1 MTFIADHSVIPH
13 DPPSSQ
19 HLDPVSGPARSTFS
33 RLLRFALANLRRRP
47 ERALLSAAGIG
58 LAIAAVVVVRTIAA
72 GYQDAGVAAVTRAVG
87 GAPYWVVPDGG
98 VHYANGA
105 LVPAGSL
112 ATLQV
117 PADWNVDVTR
127 AGASAWATLTTGA
140 SPDEVAAATGL
151 RVVSDPAIAPT
162 PGEGGL
168 IYTTRNEGTRGSF
181 VGFEQKY
188 AALLG
193 GQVEASVL
201 GLIGQ
206 AGLVLGFVIAVTGFM
221 ASVRE
226 RRREFGIMSSVG
238 LSDEVLYFFM
248 VESLLVFAAA
258 YLFGALIGG
267 AVVAVLLPAFFGLSA
282 WLTAAGLVAMYLP
295 ALGIVA
301 ALVPVHRLLQQ
312 RPVALLVEH
321 A

>member
-1 MTFIADHSVIPH
+1 MTHLADHSVIPQN
-13 DPPSSQ
+13 P
-19 HLDPVSGPARSTFS
+19 LDDVARTTDSTFS

-47 ERALLSAAGIG
+47 ERALLSVLGIG

-72 GYQDAGVAAVTRAVG
+72 GHQDAGVAAVARAVD
-87 GAPYWVVPDGG
+87 GAPYWVVPAGG
-98 VHYANGA
+98 VGYDSGA
-105 LVPAGSL
+105 LAAAGHLPPITVPPGWTFHAAPEG
-112 ATLQV
+112 
-117 PADWNVDVTR
+117 
-127 AGASAWATLTTGA
+127 WATITTDA
-140 SPDEVAAATGL
+140 TPDEVAAATGL
-151 RVVSDPAIAPT
+151 RVVSDPAIAPA

-168 IYTTRNEGTRGSF
+168 VYATEEQGGRGSF
-181 VGFEQKY
+181 VGFDQKY

-193 GQVEASVL
+193 GQVESSVL

-221 ASVRE
+221 ASVQE

-258 YLFGALIGG
+258 YLFGVLAGG
-267 AVVAVLLPAFFGLSA
+267 AVVAVLLPAFFGLAA

>member
-1 MTFIADHSVIPH
+1 MTHLADPPVIPH
-13 DPPSSQ
+13 KP
-19 HLDPVSGPARSTFS
+19 LDHVSGSTDSTFS

-47 ERALLSAAGIG
+47 ERALLSVLGIG

-72 GYQDAGVAAVTRAVG
+72 GHQDAGVAAVTRAVD

-98 VHYANGA
+98 VRYGSGA
-105 LVPAGSL
+105 LVPTGPLAELNVPPGWNIDITRDGGS
-112 ATLQV
+112 
-117 PADWNVDVTR
+117 
-127 AGASAWATLTTGA
+127 GWATLTTDA
-140 SPDEVAAATGL
+140 TPDEVAAATGL
-151 RVVSDPAIAPT
+151 RVVSDPAIAPI
-162 PGEGGL
+162 PGQGGL
-168 IYTTRNEGTRGSF
+168 IYATRNDAGRGSF

-193 GQVEASVL
+193 GQVESSVL

-221 ASVRE
+221 ASVHE

-258 YLFGALIGG
+258 YLVGVLAGG
-267 AVVAVLLPAFFGLSA
+267 VVVAVLLPAFFGLGA